1 MEEIKQFFDRMFNP
15 EDVLTADEKLAF
27 EIFKIALNDPN
38 CIRILNTDLS
48 GKKYIVPK
56 TYYTSRDTT
65 SCVILNSYLNKLTIV
80 NHVHKY
86 DIMMP
91 QRTATIMD
99 KMFNLKVQE
108 ERDSLESE
116 ILKNTV
122 ESLSV
127 VLEKFKENTTNID
140 SLGSTKEEEKSL
152 VFEY

>member
-1 MEEIKQFFDRMFNP
+1 MEKIKQIFDKIFNP
-15 EDVLTADEKLAF
+15 ADILSEDGKLAF
-27 EIFKIALNDPN
+27 EIFESALNNPN

-65 SCVILNSYLNKLTIV
+65 SCVILNSYSNKLTIG
-80 NHVHKY
+80 NH
-86 DIMMP
+86 DIFMP
-91 QRTATIMD
+91 HRTCSNMD

-108 ERDSLESE
+108 ERELLEIE

-127 VLEKFKENTTNID
+127 VLDKFKDNEIGMMN
-140 SLGSTKEEEKSL
+140 E
-152 VFEY
+152 

>member
-1 MEEIKQFFDRMFNP
+1 MEEIKQFFDRIFNP

-38 CIRILNTDLS
+38 YIRILNTDLS

-80 NHVHKY
+80 NR

-91 QRTATIMD
+91 QRTVTIMD

-108 ERDSLESE
+108 ERDLLESE

-127 VLEKFKENTTNID
+127 VLEKFKDNTTNIE
-140 SLGSTKEEEKSL
+140 SLGLTKEEEKSL
-152 VFEY
+152 VLNID